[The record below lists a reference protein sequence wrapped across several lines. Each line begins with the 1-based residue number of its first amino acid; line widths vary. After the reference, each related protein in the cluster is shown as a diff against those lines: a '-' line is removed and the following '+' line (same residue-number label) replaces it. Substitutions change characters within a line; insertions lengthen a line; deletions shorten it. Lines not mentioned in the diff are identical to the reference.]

1 MVEPSRHH
9 PVPALSMQHG
19 RPGALRGGALRV
31 GQGRGGQGVAQGL
44 APLLAQALR
53 VMFVPTIIMAFT
65 ANTLQNIAVRATPTL
80 TLS

>member
-1 MVEPSRHH
+1 V
-9 PVPALSMQHG
+9 V
-19 RPGALRGGALRV
+19 
-31 GQGRGGQGVAQGL
+31 QGL